1 MSDLSYD
8 FIMLSD
14 LTCGSSI
21 LSLNSSGTQVPI
33 VSIHTKNWSG
43 KHPGCFFAGMLESA
57 QMARATKA
65 KKVTIPSIKYKDA
78 LIFRTLSLLFTI
90 FPLFGESQFCKSE
103 LYEQGSGFPHLRKL
117 CLIRL
122 SNDMRRFSLW
132 QYSLANLHGSP
143 VLLNKY

>member
-57 QMARATKA
+57 QMAQ
-65 KKVTIPSIKYKDA
+65 
-78 LIFRTLSLLFTI
+78 
-90 FPLFGESQFCKSE
+90 GNESEKSDNPE
-103 LYEQGSGFPHLRKL
+103 H
-117 CLIRL
+117 
-122 SNDMRRFSLW
+122 
-132 QYSLANLHGSP
+132 
-143 VLLNKY
+143 